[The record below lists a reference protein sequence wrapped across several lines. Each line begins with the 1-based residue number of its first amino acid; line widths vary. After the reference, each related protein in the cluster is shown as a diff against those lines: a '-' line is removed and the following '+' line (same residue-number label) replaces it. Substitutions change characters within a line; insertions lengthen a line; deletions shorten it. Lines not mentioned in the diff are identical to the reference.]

1 MTSKYPVL
9 KATMEEL
16 KKNFSID
23 FKLVYGYSGSNDSG
37 WFDGFHFQGDKGYS
51 NDEPLIVSEA
61 ILDYVNKHNEAI
73 EKELYNLLES
83 RFPGWEIGDG
93 DVNGSSGSFI
103 VKSSNMTIEQE
114 HTIEYNANEDASPE
128 EIEEL

>member
-1 MTSKYPVL
+1 MTKYPVL

-16 KKNFSID
+16 KKNLSID

-51 NDEPLIVSEA
+51 NTEPLIVSEA
-61 ILDYVNKHNEAI
+61 LLDYVNKNNEAI
-73 EKELYNLLES
+73 EKELYTLLES

-103 VKSSNMTIEQE
+103 IKSSNMTIAQE

>member
-1 MTSKYPVL
+1 MSKYPVL

-16 KKNFSID
+16 KKNLSID

-51 NDEPLIVSEA
+51 NTEPLIVSEA
-61 ILDYVNKHNEAI
+61 LLDYVNKNNEAI
-73 EKELYNLLES
+73 EKELYTLLES

-93 DVNGSSGSFI
+93 DVNGASGSFI
-103 VKSSNMTIEQE
+103 IKSSNMTIAQE

>member
-1 MTSKYPVL
+1 MSKYPVL

-16 KKNFSID
+16 KKNLSID
-23 FKLVYGYSGSNDSG
+23 FKLVYGYSGSHDEG
-37 WFDGFHFQGDKGYS
+37 WFDGFHFQGDKGGS
-51 NDEPLIVSEA
+51 NSEPLIVSEA
-61 ILDYVNKHNEAI
+61 LLDYVNKNNEAI
-73 EKELYNLLES
+73 EKELYTLLES

-93 DVNGSSGSFI
+93 DVNGASGVFLIRSSS
-103 VKSSNMTIEQE
+103 MTIQQE

>member
-16 KKNFSID
+16 KKNLSID

-51 NDEPLIVSEA
+51 NTEPLIVSEA
-61 ILDYVNKHNEAI
+61 LLDYVNKNNEAI
-73 EKELYNLLES
+73 EKELYTLLES

-93 DVNGSSGSFI
+93 DVNGASGSFI
-103 VKSSNMTIEQE
+103 IKSSNMTIAQE

>member
-16 KKNFSID
+16 KKNLSID

-51 NDEPLIVSEA
+51 NTEPLIVSEA
-61 ILDYVNKHNEAI
+61 LLDYVNKNNEAI
-73 EKELYNLLES
+73 EKELYTLLES

-93 DVNGSSGSFI
+93 DVNGASGSFI
-103 VKSSNMTIEQE
+103 IRSSSMTIQQE

-128 EIEEL
+128 EVEEL

>member
-1 MTSKYPVL
+1 MSKYPVL

-16 KKNFSID
+16 KKNLSID

-51 NDEPLIVSEA
+51 NTEPLIVSEA
-61 ILDYVNKHNEAI
+61 LLDYVNKNNEAI
-73 EKELYNLLES
+73 EKELYTLLES

-93 DVNGSSGSFI
+93 DVNGASGSFI
-103 VKSSNMTIEQE
+103 IKSSNMTIAQE
-114 HTIEYNANEDASPE
+114 HTIEYTANEDASPE

>member
-16 KKNFSID
+16 KKNLSID

-51 NDEPLIVSEA
+51 NTEPLIVSEA
-61 ILDYVNKHNEAI
+61 LLDYVNKNNEAI
-73 EKELYNLLES
+73 EKELYTLLES

-93 DVNGSSGSFI
+93 DVNGASGSFI
-103 VKSSNMTIEQE
+103 IRSSSMTIKQE

>member
-1 MTSKYPVL
+1 MNKYPVL

-16 KKNFSID
+16 KKNLSID
-23 FKLVYGYSGSNDSG
+23 FKLVYGYSGSHDEG

-61 ILDYVNKHNEAI
+61 ITDYVKKRNEAI

-93 DVNGSSGSFI
+93 DVNGASGSFI
-103 VKSSNMTIEQE
+103 IKSSNMTIEQE

>member
-16 KKNFSID
+16 KKSLSID

-37 WFDGFHFQGDKGYS
+37 WFDGFHFQGYKGS
-51 NDEPLIVSEA
+51 DALIVSEA
-61 ILDYVNKHNEAI
+61 LTDYVHKHNEAI
-73 EKELYNLLES
+73 EKELYELLES

-93 DVNGSSGSFI
+93 DVNGSTGSFT
-103 VKSSNMTIEQE
+103 VNSNNMTIEHE
-114 HTIEYNANEDASPE
+114 HSIEYNSFEDASPE
-128 EIEEL
+128 EVEPL

>member
-16 KKNFSID
+16 KKNLSID
-23 FKLVYGYSGSNDSG
+23 FKLVYGYSGSHDEG

-51 NDEPLIVSEA
+51 HDEPLIVSEA
-61 ILDYVNKHNEAI
+61 LLDYVNKNNEAI

-93 DVNGSSGSFI
+93 DVNGSTGSFLI
-103 VKSSNMTIEQE
+103 KSSNMTIEHE
-114 HTIEYNANEDASPE
+114 HSIEYNSFEDASPE
-128 EIEEL
+128 EAEPL

>member
-1 MTSKYPVL
+1 MSKYPVL

-16 KKNFSID
+16 KKNLSID

-51 NDEPLIVSEA
+51 NTEPLIVSEA
-61 ILDYVNKHNEAI
+61 LLDYVNKYNEEI
-73 EKELYNLLES
+73 EKELYTLLES

-93 DVNGSSGSFI
+93 DVNGANGSFI
-103 VKSSNMTIEQE
+103 IKSSNMTIAQE
-114 HTIEYNANEDASPE
+114 HNIEYNSFEDASPE
-128 EIEEL
+128 EVEEL

>member
-1 MTSKYPVL
+1 MSKYPVL

-16 KKNFSID
+16 KKNLSID

-51 NDEPLIVSEA
+51 NTEPLIVSEA
-61 ILDYVNKHNEAI
+61 LLDYVNKHNEAI
-73 EKELYNLLES
+73 EKELYTLLES

-93 DVNGSSGSFI
+93 DVNGASGSFI
-103 VKSSNMTIEQE
+103 IRSSSMTIQQE

>member
-1 MTSKYPVL
+1 MSKYPVL

-16 KKNFSID
+16 KKNLSID

-37 WFDGFHFQGDKGYS
+37 WFDGVHFQGDKGYS
-51 NDEPLIVSEA
+51 NTEPLIVSEA
-61 ILDYVNKHNEAI
+61 LLDYVNKNNEAI
-73 EKELYNLLES
+73 EKELYTLLES

-93 DVNGSSGSFI
+93 DVNGASGSFI
-103 VKSSNMTIEQE
+103 IKSSNMTIAQE

>member
-16 KKNFSID
+16 KKNLSID

-51 NDEPLIVSEA
+51 NTEPLIVSEA
-61 ILDYVNKHNEAI
+61 LLDYVNKNNEAI
-73 EKELYNLLES
+73 EKELYTLLES

-93 DVNGSSGSFI
+93 DVNGANGSFI
-103 VKSSNMTIEQE
+103 IKSSNMTIAQE
-114 HTIEYNANEDASPE
+114 HNIEYNSTEDASPE

>member
-16 KKNFSID
+16 KKNLSID

-51 NDEPLIVSEA
+51 NTEPLIVSEA
-61 ILDYVNKHNEAI
+61 LLDYVKKNNEAI

-93 DVNGSSGSFI
+93 DVNGANGSFI
-103 VKSSNMTIEQE
+103 IKSSNMTIEQE

>member
-16 KKNFSID
+16 KKNLSID

-51 NDEPLIVSEA
+51 NTEPLIVSEA
-61 ILDYVNKHNEAI
+61 LLDYVNKYNEEI
-73 EKELYNLLES
+73 EKELYTLLES

-93 DVNGSSGSFI
+93 DVNGASGSFI
-103 VKSSNMTIEQE
+103 IKSSNMTIAQE

>member
-1 MTSKYPVL
+1 MSKYPVL

-16 KKNFSID
+16 KKNLSID

-51 NDEPLIVSEA
+51 NTTPLIVSEA
-61 ILDYVNKHNEAI
+61 LLDYVNKNNEAI

-93 DVNGSSGSFI
+93 DVNGSCGSFI
-103 VKSSNMTIEQE
+103 VRSSSMTIQQE
-114 HTIEYNANEDASPE
+114 HTIEYNSNEDASPE

>member
-16 KKNFSID
+16 KKNLSID
-23 FKLVYGYSGSNDSG
+23 FKLVYGYSGSHDEG
-37 WFDGFHFQGDKGYS
+37 WFDGFHFQGEKGYS

-61 ILDYVNKHNEAI
+61 LLDYVNKNNEAI
-73 EKELYNLLES
+73 EKELYTLLES

-93 DVNGSSGSFI
+93 DVNGANGSFI
-103 VKSSNMTIEQE
+103 IKSNNMTIAQE
-114 HTIEYNANEDASPE
+114 HTIEYNSNEDASPD

>member
-1 MTSKYPVL
+1 MSKYPVL

>member
-1 MTSKYPVL
+1 MSKYPVL

-16 KKNFSID
+16 KKNLSID

-51 NDEPLIVSEA
+51 NTEPLIVSEA
-61 ILDYVNKHNEAI
+61 LLDYVNKYNEEI

-103 VKSSNMTIEQE
+103 IKSSNMTIQQE

>member
-1 MTSKYPVL
+1 MSKYPVL

-16 KKNFSID
+16 KKNLSID

-51 NDEPLIVSEA
+51 NSEPLIVSEA
-61 ILDYVNKHNEAI
+61 LLDYVNKNNEAI
-73 EKELYNLLES
+73 EKELYTLLES

-93 DVNGSSGSFI
+93 DVNGASGSFI
-103 VKSSNMTIEQE
+103 IRSSSMTIQQE

>member
-1 MTSKYPVL
+1 MSKYPVL

-16 KKNFSID
+16 KKNLSID

-51 NDEPLIVSEA
+51 NTEPLIVSEA
-61 ILDYVNKHNEAI
+61 LLDYVNKNNEAI
-73 EKELYNLLES
+73 EKELYTLLES

-93 DVNGSSGSFI
+93 DVNGASGSFI
-103 VKSSNMTIEQE
+103 IRSSSMTIQQE

>member
-16 KKNFSID
+16 KKNLSID

-51 NDEPLIVSEA
+51 NSEPLIVSEA
-61 ILDYVNKHNEAI
+61 LTDYVKKHNEAI
-73 EKELYNLLES
+73 ENELYQLLES

-93 DVNGSSGSFI
+93 DVNGSTGSFF
-103 VKSSNMTIEQE
+103 VKSSTMSIEHE
-114 HTIEYNANEDASPE
+114 HSIEYNSFEDASPE
-128 EIEEL
+128 EAEPL

>member
-16 KKNFSID
+16 KKNLSID

-37 WFDGFHFQGDKGYS
+37 WFDGFHFQGDNGYS
-51 NDEPLIVSEA
+51 NTEPLIVSEA
-61 ILDYVNKHNEAI
+61 LLDYVNKHNEAI
-73 EKELYNLLES
+73 EKELYTLLES

-103 VKSSNMTIEQE
+103 IKSSSMTIAQE
-114 HTIEYNANEDASPE
+114 HNIEYNSNEDASPE
-128 EIEEL
+128 EVEPL

>member
-1 MTSKYPVL
+1 MSKYPVL

-16 KKNFSID
+16 KKNLSID

-51 NDEPLIVSEA
+51 NTEPLIVSEA
-61 ILDYVNKHNEAI
+61 LLDYVNKYNEEI

-103 VKSSNMTIEQE
+103 IKSSTMTIEQQ